1 MCETKNEILESVKK
15 IADFLINTQDL
26 YNQEL
31 ALYVMQF
38 SDNEPLKNYV
48 NFYEAYII
56 IA

>member
-48 NFYEAYII
+48 NFYEA
-56 IA
+56 